1 MISMFTGTCSMLV
14 LMFLV
19 SVKIDSMFIR
29 TCSMCF
35 WLLLKLIRC
44 LLEWVMPKN
53 SPNVGQN
60 QKYVLRSKNVK
71 IENAKDINKKVF
83 VIDRT

>member
-1 MISMFTGTCSMLV
+1 
-14 LMFLV
+14 
-19 SVKIDSMFIR
+19 
-29 TCSMCF
+29 
-35 WLLLKLIRC
+35 
-44 LLEWVMPKN
+44 MPKN